1 MAEII
6 NIPSFNDI
14 RGDLFVIEKFL
25 SFEIKRIYFIKNGNG
40 IRGGHKHKKTYQAL
54 VCIEGSCT
62 ISVKKAKVTSEF
74 ILEDP
79 SKCLLLEPND
89 WHEMYEF
96 SKNSILLVIASE
108 YYDKDDYV
116 DII

>member
-14 RGDLFVIEKFL
+14 RGDLYVIEKFL

-54 VCIEGSCT
+54 ICLEGSC
-62 ISVKKAKVTSEF
+62 IVSVKTNKMTSDF
-74 ILEDP
+74 ILNEP
-79 SKCLLLEPND
+79 SKCLLLEPHD
-89 WHEMYEF
+89 WHEMGKF

-108 YYDKDDYV
+108 YYDKQDYI
-116 DII
+116 DSL